1 MSERTSAAELSRGG
15 PAGEQGAFGLRL
27 QAFRRRAGLS
37 QEAAALR
44 AGISTRALRDI
55 ERGRVQRPQAR
66 TLQHLAEV
74 LELTGSELAD
84 LLAVTRTGPPRGA
97 ARPRLL
103 ILGPLALQ
111 RGRAPVPVTSPM
123 LRRLL
128 GLLALKHPEPSTQRE
143 ITDTLW
149 PSGPPSSHQSLIH
162 TYVSQVRR
170 LLDPGGPRT

>member
-1 MSERTSAAELSRGG
+1 MTSSAAGSSG
-15 PAGEQGAFGLRL
+15 
-27 QAFRRRAGLS
+27 RRA
-37 QEAAALR
+37 
-44 AGISTRALRDI
+44 
-55 ERGRVQRPQAR
+55 PP
-66 TLQHLAEV
+66 LQHLAEV

-111 RGRAPVPVTSPM
+111 RSQAPVPVTSPM

-149 PSGPPSSHQSLIH
+149 AVRAAQLPPEA
-162 TYVSQVRR
+162 
-170 LLDPGGPRT
+170 